1 MSQRLNGL
9 LVGALALLC
18 RLPFLSEG
26 YGREFDAWSNALNAR
41 VISETGVYEVSRLPG
56 HPIQEL
62 LLSFLWPLN
71 HSFFF
76 YNFLSALVSAL
87 AVWAFYEILKIHQL
101 AKPLLWTAAF
111 NFIPVFFIAG
121 TSTIDYNFALAF
133 ILLAYRSL
141 LKGSYLWAGLFIGL
155 ATGFRISSL
164 GFLAPFALLLGI
176 RNWRVWIPLSITAV
190 LVATVAFLPAFLQ
203 YGLTFLDFH
212 KPPFPG
218 WASVLYKLAIGIWGL
233 PFLVFLL
240 ASLVK
245 WSFKTN
251 KLELPPQ
258 LQGISLDWFLIVV
271 IVLQLYV
278 FIRLPFK
285 AEFFI
290 PAIPFVLIW
299 LANRLPDRWGTWAAY
314 ASLTSLL
321 FFGFDYDNPW
331 RGAAAGDMAVRFS
344 AGGQTIYCDPL
355 KGPLLIDKEKRKVRS
370 QTVEASIKALEK
382 SEPALV
388 VAGWYWPELVFKYPN
403 NSHFIDHYSAQAEID
418 SARTAGLRI
427 LYLPEIGEQNSIM
440 SGHSRLVEIGEP
452 LLQP

>member
-1 MSQRLNGL
+1 MSTRFYGL
-9 LVGALALLC
+9 LLWLLALLC

-26 YGREFDAWSNALNAR
+26 YGKEFDAWSNALNAR

-62 LLSFLWPLN
+62 LLSFLWPLS
-71 HSFFF
+71 HSYFF
-76 YNFLSALVSAL
+76 YNFLTAIISAF
-87 AVWAFYEILKIHQL
+87 AVWAFYEILKIHRVSKAL
-101 AKPLLWTAAF
+101 IWAAAF

-133 ILLAYRSL
+133 ILLAYRSM
-141 LKGSYLWAGLFIGL
+141 LKGSYLWAGFFIGI

-176 RNWRVWIPLSITAV
+176 RNWRVWMPLSLTAAV
-190 LVATVAFLPAFLQ
+190 VAALAFSPAFIQ
-203 YGLTFLDFH
+203 YGFSFLDFH

-233 PFLVFLL
+233 PFLLFIL
-240 ASLVK
+240 ASIFK
-245 WSFKTN
+245 WRFDEN
-251 KLELPPQ
+251 RLELPPQ
-258 LQGISLDWFLIVV
+258 FQGISLTWFLVLV
-271 IVLQLYV
+271 IALQLYV

-290 PAIPFVLIW
+290 PAIPFVIIW
-299 LANRLPDRWGTWAAY
+299 LASRLPENWARWAAY
-314 ASLTSLL
+314 ASLSSLL
-321 FFGFDYDNPW
+321 SFGFDYDNPW
-331 RGAAAGDMAVRFS
+331 RGAPAGDTVFRFL
-344 AGGQTIYCDPL
+344 AGGQTIYCNPV
-355 KGPLLIDKEKRKVRS
+355 KGPLLIDRDKRRVRS
-370 QTVEASIKALEK
+370 QTVEQSIKVLEK
-382 SEPALV
+382 SQPALV

-403 NSHFIDHYSAQAEID
+403 NPHFIDHYSSEAEID
-418 SARTAGLRI
+418 SAHTAGLRI

-440 SGHSRLVEIGEP
+440 SGHSRLMEVGEP